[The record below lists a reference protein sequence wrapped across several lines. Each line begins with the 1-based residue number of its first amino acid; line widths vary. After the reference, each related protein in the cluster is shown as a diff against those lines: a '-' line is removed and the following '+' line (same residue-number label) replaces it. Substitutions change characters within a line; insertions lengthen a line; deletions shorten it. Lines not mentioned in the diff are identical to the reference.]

1 MYYKIYCL
9 EEPLFLQSYWR
20 NEHHEMPHG
29 IPLMESR
36 RPLSERLKTRAA
48 GLEPD
53 RATATI
59 CRIIEARSVIAEQRL
74 RGLSW
79 AALTRLLEEE
89 GVNLSEGTL
98 RNYARMIGTAEAA
111 LRAKGN
117 PEPTDKEIH
126 AALYSPRNA
135 AVAAPPRMKT
145 LPNKPS
151 PAAPA
156 FFGDQQSTP
165 PRPDLAP
172 PSARSS
178 VIRNPDRDL

>member
-1 MYYKIYCL
+1 M
-9 EEPLFLQSYWR
+9 
-20 NEHHEMPHG
+20 
-29 IPLMESR
+29 
-36 RPLSERLKTRAA
+36 RAE

-53 RATATI
+53 KATATI
-59 CRIIEARSVIAEQRL
+59 FKIIEARHVIAEQRL

-98 RNYARMIGTAEAA
+98 RNYARMIGIAEAA

-126 AALYSPRNA
+126 AALYAPRNA
-135 AVAAPPRMKT
+135 APPGMRP
-145 LPNKPS
+145 LPQKPPPS
-151 PAAPA
+151 APA
-156 FFGDQQSTP
+156 IFGEQQITP

-172 PSARSS
+172 FAARSS